1 MWQKSPSRKRKFQKN
16 KKIQRKKRKCNTQK
30 ACANGLKRVCTIRTV
45 CILFSLCLS
54 CYEKKCMCLEVTVR
68 VPVLADFCRFFF
80 SQRLLLFRWFVD
92 LSRYIISMKFIW
104 FIYSVSIESVLNN
117 LSSSMEVVCICIVIV
132 VLSNLNKH
140 FVELIGVLVEAFMF
154 TCHFQPIDRVI
165 ATKFNLLKWFVSTI
179 ISCVIIDLLFYYEM
193 VHTRLS

>member
-1 MWQKSPSRKRKFQKN
+1 MTKITEQKAKISQKKYRE
-16 KKIQRKKRKCNTQK
+16 KKGKSNTQK
-30 ACANGLKRVCTIRTV
+30 DCANGLKRVCTIRTV

-54 CYEKKCMCLEVTVR
+54 CYKKNVCAWKSLWEFQCWL
-68 VPVLADFCRFFF
+68 LDFCRFFF

-104 FIYSVSIESVLNN
+104 FIYSLSIGNVLNN
-117 LSSSMEVVCICIVIV
+117 LTSSMEVVCICIVIV

-154 TCHFQPIDRVI
+154 TCHFQPIDRDI

-179 ISCVIIDLLFYYEM
+179 ISYVIIDLLFYYEM